1 VSARARKSAALS
13 IPLLLLCAAW
23 LAVGPPKTSPAA
35 AAAPDD
41 DRIDAAEA
49 AKVYEPPRTF
59 MPEAA
64 RPTGGPYLDAETIRL
79 KGLSEAVGRGAR
91 EPQTQSVRFMTY
103 GEATEWYGT
112 SRSTQVDLYREVY
125 VVYVPGRIT
134 VGHHTLRTL
143 DNSYYVY
150 DASTGRLIQ
159 FGATDLPDPL
169 ATGQPYPR

>member
-1 VSARARKSAALS
+1 MTARAKKSAALS
-13 IPLLLLCAAW
+13 IPLLLLLCAAW
-23 LAVGPPKTSPAA
+23 VAVGPPKSSPAA
-35 AAAPDD
+35 APED

-49 AKVYEPPRTF
+49 AKVFEPPPSA

-64 RPTGGPYLDAETIRL
+64 RPTGGPYLDAETIRSKAL
-79 KGLSEAVGRGAR
+79 TEAEGRGAADPR
-91 EPQTQSVRFMTY
+91 TESVRFMTY

-112 SRSTQVDLYREVY
+112 SRSTQFDLYREVY

-159 FGATDLPDPL
+159 FGATDLADPL
-169 ATGQPYPR
+169 STGQPFPR